1 MHENTKKIGEIIFGV
16 TQNRTCELPQFLR
29 DFDDYAIMQ
38 IENYIIL
45 LQFVILLNVL

>member
-1 MHENTKKIGEIIFGV
+1 MHENTKKTGEVIFSV

-29 DFDDYAIMQ
+29 DFDDSCKLK
-38 IENYIIL
+38 NYIIL